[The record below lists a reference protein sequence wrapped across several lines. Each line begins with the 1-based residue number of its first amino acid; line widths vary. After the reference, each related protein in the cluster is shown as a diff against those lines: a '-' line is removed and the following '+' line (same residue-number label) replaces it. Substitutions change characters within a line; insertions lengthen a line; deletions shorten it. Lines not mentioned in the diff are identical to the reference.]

1 MNKEGRLKDR
11 LFLFSAKAGR
21 IQPTMIYHIDSQLF
35 QKYPGYVRGL
45 VIVRRAINIASPI
58 DEVDR
63 MLKSAQ
69 KAIRQRADLDP
80 VSAHPN
86 LAAWR
91 EAYRAFG
98 LRHAA
103 HRGPTEATDMGK
115 PTEYPSSIESLV
127 KRVRR
132 GDASTSLSAGLPYI
146 NTLAAI
152 CNSVSLRYL
161 VPIGGHALDSLA
173 ADGTLG
179 LGFARGDENFVPLGS
194 TTTEHPE
201 PGEVIFTYNTST
213 VLCRRWTWRQG
224 EFSKLQRT
232 STAVEINIDGLPP
245 VTRADVE
252 LISNDLATL
261 VGMYCGNAPTE
272 VKLLSAAQPTVE
284 I

>member
-1 MNKEGRLKDR
+1 
-11 LFLFSAKAGR
+11 
-21 IQPTMIYHIDSQLF
+21 MIYHVDPQLF

-45 VIVRRAINIASPI
+45 VIVRRAVNIESPI
-58 DEVDR
+58 DEVER
-63 MLKSAQ
+63 MLKGAQ
-69 KAIRQRADLDP
+69 KAIRQRADLEA

-86 LAAWR
+86 IAAWR

-98 LRHAA
+98 A
-103 HRGPTEATDMGK
+103 K
-115 PTEYPSSIESLV
+115 PTEYPSSIEALV

-132 GDASTSLSAGLPYI
+132 GDDVPYI

-161 VPIGGHALDSLA
+161 VPIGGHAIDPLA

-179 LGFARGDENFVPLGS
+179 LSFARGDEDFVPLSG
-194 TTTEHPE
+194 TPPTGRIEHPE

-224 EFSKLQRT
+224 ELSKLQRT

-245 VTRADVE
+245 VTPADVE

-272 VKLLSAAQPTVE
+272 VNLLSEETPTVE
-284 I
+284 W

>member
-1 MNKEGRLKDR
+1 MKYR
-11 LFLFSAKAGR
+11 LFLFSMKAGR
-21 IQPTMIYHIDSQLF
+21 IQPTMIYHVAPQLF
-35 QKYPGYVRGL
+35 QKYPGYIRGL
-45 VIVRRAINIASPI
+45 VIVRRAVNIESPI

-63 MLKSAQ
+63 MLQGAQ
-69 KAIRQRADLDP
+69 KAVRQRSDLEAL
-80 VSAHPN
+80 STHPN
-86 LAAWR
+86 IAAWR

-98 LRHAA
+98 A
-103 HRGPTEATDMGK
+103 K
-115 PTEYPSSIESLV
+115 PTEYPSSIEALV

-132 GDASTSLSAGLPYI
+132 GDEVPYI

-161 VPIGGHALDSLA
+161 VPIGGHALDPMA
-173 ADGTLG
+173 ADGVLG
-179 LGFARGDENFVPLGS
+179 LGFAQGNEEFTPFGGGPI
-194 TTTEHPE
+194 EHPN

-232 STAVEINIDGLPP
+232 STTVEINVDGLPP

-261 VGMYCGNAPTE
+261 VGMYCGSAPTE
-272 VKLLSAAQPTVE
+272 VKLLSEETPAAE

>member
-1 MNKEGRLKDR
+1 
-11 LFLFSAKAGR
+11 
-21 IQPTMIYHIDSQLF
+21 MIYRVDPQMF
-35 QKYPGYVRGL
+35 KKYPGYVRGL
-45 VIVRRAINIASPI
+45 VVARRAVNIESPI

-69 KAIRQRADLDP
+69 KTILQRLDLETP
-80 VSAHPN
+80 SAHPN
-86 LAAWR
+86 IAAWR

-98 LRHAA
+98 A
-103 HRGPTEATDMGK
+103 K
-115 PTEYPSSIESLV
+115 PSEYPSSIEALV

-132 GDASTSLSAGLPYI
+132 GDDVPYI

-161 VPIGGHALDSLA
+161 VPIGGHAIDVMSP
-173 ADGTLG
+173 DGELR
-179 LGFARGDENFVPLGS
+179 LGFANGDEEFTPFGGGS
-194 TTTEHPE
+194 LEHPI
-201 PGEVIFTYNTST
+201 PGEVVFTYNTST

-232 STAVEINIDGLPP
+232 TNAVEINIDGLPP

-261 VGMYCGNAPTE
+261 AGLYCGNAPTE
-272 VKLLSAAQPTVE
+272 VKMLSEDNLEVE
-284 I
+284 L

>member
-1 MNKEGRLKDR
+1 
-11 LFLFSAKAGR
+11 
-21 IQPTMIYHIDSQLF
+21 MIYHVDPQLF

-45 VIVRRAINIASPI
+45 VIVRRAVNIASPI

-63 MLKSAQ
+63 MLQGAQ

-86 LAAWR
+86 IAAWR

-98 LRHAA
+98 A
-103 HRGPTEATDMGK
+103 K

-161 VPIGGHALDSLA
+161 VPIGGHALDPMA

-179 LGFARGDENFVPLGS
+179 LGFAHGDEDFVPLGS
-194 TTTEHPE
+194 NTTEHPE

-245 VTRADVE
+245 VTRANVE

-261 VGMYCGNAPTE
+261 VGLYCGNAPTE
-272 VKLLSAAQPTVE
+272 VKLLSAAQPTAE

>member
-1 MNKEGRLKDR
+1 
-11 LFLFSAKAGR
+11 
-21 IQPTMIYHIDSQLF
+21 MIYHVDSQLF

-58 DEVDR
+58 DEVNR
-63 MLKSAQ
+63 MLQGAQ
-69 KAIRQRADLDP
+69 KAIRQRADLEP

-86 LAAWR
+86 IAAWR

-98 LRHAA
+98 A
-103 HRGPTEATDMGK
+103 K
-115 PTEYPSSIESLV
+115 PTEYPSSIEALV

-132 GDASTSLSAGLPYI
+132 SDASTSPSAGLPYI

-161 VPIGGHALDSLA
+161 VPIGGHAIDLMA

-179 LGFARGDENFVPLGS
+179 LGFARGDEDFVPLGS
-194 TTTEHPE
+194 TMLEHPE
-201 PGEVIFTYNTST
+201 PGEVIFAYNTST
-213 VLCRRWTWRQG
+213 VLCRRWTWRQS

-261 VGMYCGNAPTE
+261 VSMYCGGAPTE
-272 VKLLSAAQPTVE
+272 VKLLSEETPSVE
-284 I
+284 F

>member
-1 MNKEGRLKDR
+1 
-11 LFLFSAKAGR
+11 
-21 IQPTMIYHIDSQLF
+21 MIYHIDSQLF
-35 QKYPGYVRGL
+35 QKYHGYVRGL
-45 VIVRRAINIASPI
+45 VIVRRAINTESPI

-63 MLKSAQ
+63 MLKGAQ
-69 KAIRQRADLDP
+69 KIVRQRADLET
-80 VSAHPN
+80 VAAHPN
-86 LAAWR
+86 IAAWR

-98 LRHAA
+98 A
-103 HRGPTEATDMGK
+103 K
-115 PTEYPSSIESLV
+115 PTEYPSSIEALV

-132 GDASTSLSAGLPYI
+132 GDEVPYI

-161 VPIGGHALDSLA
+161 VPIGGHALDPL

-179 LGFARGDENFVPLGS
+179 LGFAQGDEDFAPLGS
-194 TTTEHPE
+194 NTIEHPE

-232 STAVEINIDGLPP
+232 STAVEINVDGLPP

-261 VGMYCGNAPTE
+261 VGLYCGNAPTE
-272 VKLLSAAQPTVE
+272 VGLLSEETPSVE
-284 I
+284 W

>member
-1 MNKEGRLKDR
+1 
-11 LFLFSAKAGR
+11 
-21 IQPTMIYHIDSQLF
+21 MIYQIDPQLF

-45 VIVRRAINIASPI
+45 VIVRRAINIESPI

-63 MLKSAQ
+63 MLKGAQ
-69 KAIRQRADLDP
+69 QAVRQRADLEP
-80 VSAHPN
+80 VSAQPN
-86 LAAWR
+86 IAAWR

-98 LRHAA
+98 AR
-103 HRGPTEATDMGK
+103 PPEF
-115 PTEYPSSIESLV
+115 PSSIEALV
-127 KRVRR
+127 KRARR
-132 GDASTSLSAGLPYI
+132 GDDVPYI

-161 VPIGGHALDSLA
+161 TPIGGHAIDPMA

-179 LGFARGDENFVPLGS
+179 LSFARGDEDFVPLGS
-194 TTTEHPE
+194 TPHSGRIEHPE

-261 VGMYCGNAPTE
+261 VGMYCGHAPTE
-272 VKLLSAAQPTVE
+272 VKLLSEETPTVE
-284 I
+284 W

>member
-1 MNKEGRLKDR
+1 
-11 LFLFSAKAGR
+11 
-21 IQPTMIYHIDSQLF
+21 MIYRIDSQLF
-35 QKYPGYVRGL
+35 SKYPGYVRGL
-45 VIVRRAINIASPI
+45 VVVWRAVNIESPI

-69 KAIRQRADLDP
+69 KSIRQRTDLEP
-80 VSAHPN
+80 LTSYPN
-86 LAAWR
+86 IAAWR

-98 LRHAA
+98 A
-103 HRGPTEATDMGK
+103 K
-115 PTEYPSSIESLV
+115 PSEYPSSIEALV

-132 GDASTSLSAGLPYI
+132 GDDVPYI

-161 VPIGGHALDSLA
+161 VPIGGHAIDVMSPNGELRLRFSN
-173 ADGTLG
+173 
-179 LGFARGDENFVPLGS
+179 GDEEFTPFGGGPI
-194 TTTEHPE
+194 EHPI

-232 STAVEINIDGLPP
+232 TTAVVINVDGLPP

-252 LISNDLATL
+252 LIGNELATL
-261 VGMYCGNAPTE
+261 AGMYCGNAPTE
-272 VKLLSAAQPTVE
+272 VKMLREDNLEVE
-284 I
+284 L